1 MIKVCIISCGM
12 IANSAHIPAYRTFSD
27 DFFISAVSDINENS
41 ARETAKRHGIP
52 NFYVNAEEML
62 EKEKPDLVSVCVPN
76 CFHKEYTI
84 TALNAKANVLCEKPL
99 AFRLSDAKEMFDAA
113 KINGKIL
120 MACQSMRFTPD
131 RLAAKEYIDENGLG
145 NIYYGDFSRVRRR
158 GIPYW
163 GTFHMK
169 KISCGGAFVDI
180 GVHMLDALLWLMGN
194 PEIESVNGTV
204 MQNHKNELGS
214 LTSSGALT
222 GNVDSIRKFNPDE
235 MDVEDF
241 SCGTLKFKNGAN
253 VSFKVAW
260 AANMPES
267 SDIRLTGDRAG
278 IDLPSGKIYF
288 GEDGVEILKPKKLIY
303 NSPFAGHIYIADNLR
318 KVIKGEAEPIVK
330 PEETINT
337 ARIIEMFYKSA
348 EIKREVYAE

>member
-1 MIKVCIISCGM
+1 
-12 IANSAHIPAYRTFSD
+12 
-27 DFFISAVSDINENS
+27 
-41 ARETAKRHGIP
+41 
-52 NFYVNAEEML
+52 
-62 EKEKPDLVSVCVPN
+62 
-76 CFHKEYTI
+76 
-84 TALNAKANVLCEKPL
+84 
-99 AFRLSDAKEMFDAA
+99 
-113 KINGKIL
+113 
-120 MACQSMRFTPD
+120 
-131 RLAAKEYIDENGLG
+131 
-145 NIYYGDFSRVRRR
+145 
-158 GIPYW
+158 
-163 GTFHMK
+163 MK

-180 GVHMLDALLWLMGN
+180 GVHMLDTLLWLMGN

-288 GEDGVEILKPKKLIY
+288 GEDGEEILTPKKLIY